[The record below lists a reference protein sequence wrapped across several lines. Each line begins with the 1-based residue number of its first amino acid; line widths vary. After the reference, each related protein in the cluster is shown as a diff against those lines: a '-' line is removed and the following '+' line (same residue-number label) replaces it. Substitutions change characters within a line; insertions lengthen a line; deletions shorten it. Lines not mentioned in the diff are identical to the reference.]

1 MAGTSKRRHIFK
13 KKSAPK
19 TRHAKHRA
27 TEKGIPTKTL
37 GP

>member
-19 TRHAKHRA
+19 TRHVKPRP
-27 TEKGIPTKTL
+27 TEKEIPTKTL
-37 GP
+37 EP